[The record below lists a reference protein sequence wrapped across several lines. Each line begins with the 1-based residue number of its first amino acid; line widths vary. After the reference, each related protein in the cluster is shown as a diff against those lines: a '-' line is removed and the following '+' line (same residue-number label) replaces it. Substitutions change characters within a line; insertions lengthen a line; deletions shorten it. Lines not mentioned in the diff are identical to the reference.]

1 MLRLP
6 LTRGSR
12 GRDQRGASAVEF
24 AIVMT
29 VLFMLLFGVVQFG
42 IAYNR
47 AQGLEAAAREG
58 ARSASIGSTYT
69 QILARVREAQSM
81 FTPADVGI
89 VTTPATSGTQRP
101 CQIAGVGG
109 TVTVQAIVPENSA
122 YAIAIPLWGKRQIRY
137 TALGVFRCE
146 RGTP

>member
-1 MLRLP
+1 MLTP
-6 LTRGSR
+6 
-12 GRDQRGASAVEF
+12 RDEVRDERGASAVEF

-29 VLFMLLFGVVQFG
+29 VLFMVLFGIVQFG

-47 AQGLEAAAREG
+47 AQGLEAASREG
-58 ARSASIGSTYT
+58 ARAASIGATVD
-69 QILARVREAQSM
+69 QITARVREAQSM
-81 FTPADVGI
+81 FVPADVQV
-89 VTTPATSGTQRP
+89 VTTPAATGTQRP

-109 TVTVQAIVPENSA
+109 TVTVEAVVPENAS

-137 TALGVFRCE
+137 TASGVFRCE